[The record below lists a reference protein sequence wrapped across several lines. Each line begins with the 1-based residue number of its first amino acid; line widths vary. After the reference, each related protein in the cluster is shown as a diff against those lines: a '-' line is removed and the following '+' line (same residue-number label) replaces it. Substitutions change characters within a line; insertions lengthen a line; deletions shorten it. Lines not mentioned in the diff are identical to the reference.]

1 VVRGSKVLEEAVSL
15 AKAAFVTGITGQER
29 LRNAVVLIGD
39 SLIGDY
45 RIEKMALIANKRE
58 LADPR

>member
-1 VVRGSKVLEEAVSL
+1 MEEAVSL